1 MSATLVLP
9 EPLHF
14 RLRRLGIAF
23 SILCGAAAPGLA
35 QAPPPLPGLIERLT
49 PPEPP
54 SLSPALLPPPPQA
67 RTGPG
72 LQNRVAIDRVRLTG
86 NTALAEAALRPFL
99 VPLEGRLVSLGE
111 MEAARLALLGA
122 YRAAGF
128 AYVAVTAAVAA
139 GEGAAFDLRFVVTEG
154 FVAELRLTGEDIGPA
169 TRQAERFLEPLI
181 GQRPLPHAAL
191 ERALLL
197 AGDIPGITA
206 RGTLRP
212 LSGAPGALLLEVALE
227 RAPKTGFVNLDNRGY
242 GLTGAWQG
250 LLVGQFNA
258 FTSRGE
264 RSEVALVQSE
274 GHGQSFLQVT
284 EEVFLGS
291 SGLRLRA
298 FAGAGRSA
306 PGAPL
311 ATIGYA
317 GETRVAGA
325 ALSYPLIRSRPLNLS
340 ASAQFDAFE
349 SVVEARPGEGESRIR
364 VSRDAVR
371 ALRLGLDGAMQDGWF
386 GAAPAAATSTALLR
400 LHRGIEALGA
410 SSGDAGTTARVGSDF
425 GFFRVMAEI
434 SRSQPLFVPAE
445 GWLLSAFALGAAQWS
460 DDVLPPAE
468 KFYLGGNRLGRGFY
482 AGQVS
487 GDRALAF
494 TGELQLATQRPLTLP
509 GQAEPVLLG
518 TQFYL
523 FRDLGEGFDNGPGEA
538 SRRLSS
544 WGGGVRLQFDERVQ
558 LDLEAV
564 RRLTRMPDGA
574 GVRELDAS
582 ALYGR
587 VLLRF

>member
-1 MSATLVLP
+1 MLALL
-9 EPLHF
+9 
-14 RLRRLGIAF
+14 
-23 SILCGAAAPGLA
+23 AAPPIQA

-54 SLSPALLPPPPQA
+54 GLGPALLPPAPRSQ
-67 RTGPG
+67 TGPG
-72 LQNRVAIDRVRLTG
+72 AQNRVPIDRIWITG
-86 NTALAEAALRPFL
+86 TTALPPVQLQVMVA
-99 VPLEGRLVSLGE
+99 PLEGRLVSLAE
-111 MEAARLALLGA
+111 VETARVLLLGA

-128 AYVAVTAAVAA
+128 AYVAVTAALGR
-139 GEGAAFDLRFVVTEG
+139 GEGAAFDLRFTVTEG
-154 FVAELRLTGEDIGPA
+154 FIAALRFEGAGIGPA
-169 TRQAERFLEPLI
+169 TRQAERFLQPLI
-181 GQRPLPHAAL
+181 GQRPLPHSAL

-197 AGDIPGITA
+197 AGDIPGVTA

-212 LSGAPGALLLEVALE
+212 LPGEPGALLLEVQLA
-227 RAPKTGFVNLDNRGY
+227 RAPVSGFVNLDNRGY
-242 GLTGAWQG
+242 ALTGAWQG
-250 LLVGQFNA
+250 LLVGQLNA

-274 GHGQSFLQVT
+274 AHGQSFLQVT
-284 EEVFLGS
+284 EELFLGA

-298 FAGAGRSA
+298 YAGAGRAA

-311 ATIGYA
+311 ASIGYA

-325 ALSYPLIRSRPLNLS
+325 ALAYPLIRSRPLNLS
-340 ASAQFDAFE
+340 ASVQFDAFE
-349 SVVEARPGEGESRIR
+349 SVVEARPGEGESRVR

-371 ALRLGLDGAMQDGWF
+371 ALRLGLDGAVQDGWF
-386 GAAPAAATSTALLR
+386 GRAPAAATSTGLLR
-400 LHRGIEALGA
+400 LHQGIEALGA
-410 SSGDAGTTARVGSDF
+410 SSGDAATTARAGSDF
-425 GFFRVMAEI
+425 GFLRVVAEA
-434 SRSQPLFVPAE
+434 SRLQPLIVPAE
-445 GWLLSAFALGAAQWS
+445 GWLLSAYGLAAAQWS
-460 DDVLPPAE
+460 DNVLPPAE

-487 GDRALAF
+487 GDRVLSLS
-494 TGELQLATQRPLTLP
+494 GELQLATQSPITLP
-509 GQAEPVLLG
+509 FRAAPVLLG

-523 FRDLGEGFDNGPGEA
+523 FRDLGEGYDNGPGEG

-564 RRLTRMPDGA
+564 RRLTRTPDGS
-574 GVRELDAS
+574 GVRELDAN

-587 VLLRF
+587 VLVRF